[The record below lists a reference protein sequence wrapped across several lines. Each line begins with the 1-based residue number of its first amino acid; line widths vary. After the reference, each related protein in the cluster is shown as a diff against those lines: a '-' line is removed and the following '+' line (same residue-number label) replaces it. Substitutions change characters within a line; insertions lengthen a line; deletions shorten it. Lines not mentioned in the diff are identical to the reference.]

1 MHSNGNFG
9 SGAPKGSAP
18 PARAPSSLSDRCCHG
33 TARVLEHATGGGVVL
48 MGLIGTGGLTRPAL
62 GCWTIMIVSTMA
74 LWMAWLCWRIVR
86 GDRAVP
92 AHVLQ
97 CFLGGTVLICL
108 GHLVAASRA
117 DAVTGRI
124 EMFVGSDSSVMIRL
138 MTLCLLLLLVQDVL
152 SRVRDPRWLLT
163 GVGLAAS
170 VGAILRLNSGVA
182 VPGAPAVALSG
193 LAGVGMIVTCCLL
206 PDWPGSHSLLHHHGR
221 YKSAWAGGRAIAAAL
236 LSGLLIV
243 SHPGAAVAAAVAMGA
258 AAGAMGLS
266 AVFLRRHRGALF
278 GGGVMLA
285 AGAVGSA
292 MRLPMSLPRW
302 IHEVSWLGTG
312 LAPEMPAHA
321 DAAGAWILASSAG
334 WVGLGVVVAGM
345 VLAMALSLYAVR
357 NAAPGD
363 QARSAV
369 WAVVSALAGCALLVG
384 GGLTVPGVTVTAA
397 IAWGLMPNL
406 MAHRVRRYHGWP
418 VMLAFAAGL
427 LVLGLDQRLAG
438 SPWVTPALIGRDGL
452 LHFAGAFGLTIVV
465 CWQVRSWRWWHAVLV
480 AVACGAL
487 AAGGEVAQ
495 KYLSR
500 RTPDWSDVWCD
511 LFGAAVA
518 AGAFC
523 VLRIIAWIEGLYATR
538 PKVSYAK
545 YRSVPAR

>member
-9 SGAPKGSAP
+9 SGAPKGTAP
-18 PARAPSSLSDRCCHG
+18 PAWAPSGLPDRRCHG
-33 TARVLEHATGGGVVL
+33 TARALEHAVAGGVVL
-48 MGLIGTGGLTRPAL
+48 MGLVGTGGLTRPAL
-62 GCWTIMIVSTMA
+62 GCWTIMIVSAMA
-74 LWMAWLCWRIVR
+74 LWLAWLCWRIVR

-97 CFLGGTVLICL
+97 CFLGGTILICL
-108 GHLVAASRA
+108 GHLVAASRT

-124 EMFVGSDSSVMIRL
+124 EMFVDIDSSVLIRL
-138 MTLCLLLLLVQDVL
+138 MTLCVLLLLVQDVL

-206 PDWPGSHSLLHHHGR
+206 PDWPGSHSLLHEHGR
-221 YKSAWAGGRAIAAAL
+221 YRSAWAGGRAIAAAL
-236 LSGLLIV
+236 VGGLLIV
-243 SHPGAAVAAAVAMGA
+243 SHPAAAVAAVVAMGA

-266 AVFLRRHRGALF
+266 AAFLRRHRGALLAC
-278 GGGVMLA
+278 GVMLA
-285 AGAVGSA
+285 AGALGAA
-292 MRLPMSLPRW
+292 MRLPARLPRW
-302 IHEVSWLGTG
+302 VHEVSWLGTG

-321 DAAGAWILASSAG
+321 DAAGARILAASAG
-334 WVGLGVVVAGM
+334 WVGLGVVAGGM
-345 VLAMALSLYAVR
+345 VLAMAFSLYAVR

-369 WAVVSALAGCALLVG
+369 WAVVAALAGSALLVG
-384 GGLTVPGVTVTAA
+384 GGLTVPSVTVTAA
-397 IAWGLMPNL
+397 VAWGLMPNL
-406 MAHRVRRYHGWP
+406 MVHRVRRYHGWP
-418 VMLAFAAGL
+418 VMLAFAAAL
-427 LVLGLDQRLAG
+427 LVLALEQRLAG
-438 SPWVTPALIGRDGL
+438 SAWLAPALRGRDGR

-465 CWQVRSWRWWHAVLV
+465 LWQTRSWRWWHAVLV

-500 RTPDWSDVWCD
+500 RTPDWSDVWWD
-511 LFGAAVA
+511 VFGAAVA
-518 AGAFC
+518 AGVFY
-523 VLRIIAWIEGLYATR
+523 VLRLVAWVEGLYAAR
-538 PKVSYAK
+538 PRVSWAK
-545 YRSVPAR
+545 YQSFPAR